1 MTDSKIIK
9 IIVCN
14 RRSIMGFLT
23 GIGTVWFVGPHHL
36 SASMLPRQIKAY
48 LREKIEKPDVSIFA
62 AGHCMT
68 SWGLSL
74 IVNGGIRPRRTEH
87 S

>member
-1 MTDSKIIK
+1 VRDLKIIK
-9 IIVCN
+9 VIVCN
-14 RRSIMGFLT
+14 RCSIMGFLT

-36 SASMLPRQIKAY
+36 TSSMLRRQIKAY
-48 LREKIEKPDVSIFA
+48 LPEKIEKLDVSIFA
-62 AGHCMT
+62 AGHCMK
-68 SWGLSL
+68 SWGFSL